1 MGTFMTL
8 MTYAV
13 SATFFG
19 VSLSRFLTL
28 SKAEDT
34 IRRFSRVPLPLSPL
48 LILRAAGD
56 IIFLTRLLKT
66 NDLLWIGEWFFHGS
80 LVIVALRH
88 LRYVLTP
95 VPDWVWFIQPFGLV
109 AGYILPLSLLFILIM
124 KALGERE
131 YFPSYNFFL
140 LLLLL
145 VMAVTGLLIQTI
157 FRTDV
162 IAVKEFMSGIFTFN
176 PTVLPHSLLFILHF
190 FLFLVLVVSLPA
202 HVFTAPFVMIEA
214 RRHEK
219 ALETLIREK

>member
-13 SATFFG
+13 SATFLG

-28 SKAEDT
+28 WKAEST
-34 IRRFSRVPLPLSPL
+34 IRRFSPAPHRLSPL
-48 LILRAAGD
+48 LIVRATGD
-56 IIFLTRLLKT
+56 ILFLTRLMKA
-66 NDLLWIGEWFFHGS
+66 NDLLWIWEWLFHGS
-80 LVIVALRH
+80 LVLVALRH

-109 AGYILPLSLLFILIM
+109 AGYILPLSLLCILIM
-124 KALGERE
+124 KALGERG
-131 YFPSYNFFL
+131 YLPSYNFFL
-140 LLLLL
+140 LVLLLA
-145 VMAVTGLLIQTI
+145 MAVTGLLMQTV

-162 IAVKEFMSGIFTFN
+162 IAVKEFMSGIFTFS

-190 FLFLVLVVSLPA
+190 FLFLVLIVSLPT

-219 ALETLIREK
+219 ALETLVREK